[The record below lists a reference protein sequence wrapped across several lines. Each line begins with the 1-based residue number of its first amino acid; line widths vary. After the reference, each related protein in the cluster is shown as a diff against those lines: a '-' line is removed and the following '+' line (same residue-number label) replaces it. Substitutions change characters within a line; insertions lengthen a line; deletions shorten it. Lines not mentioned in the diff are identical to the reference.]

1 MGTAYSGAAVI
12 GQSGGPTNVI
22 NHSLIG
28 AVLEASKYPKLITD
42 FYGAIHGV
50 DGILK
55 ENFINLRA
63 ESLDNLEVVSHTP
76 SSALRSVRKK
86 PTKEECGV
94 IFDNFRKHGVRY
106 FFYIGGN
113 DSAETAHIINDF
125 AKQAQYEFHA
135 FHIPKTIDN
144 DLRETDHCPGY
155 GSAARFV
162 AMAFMGANLDNRS
175 IPGIYIGVV
184 MGRHAGFLTAAS
196 VLGREHKDDG
206 PHLVYCPEN
215 VFDPDKFVADV
226 EKVYKKYGRCVVAVS
241 EGVHDKSGKPIIL
254 SLKKEVET
262 DSHGNIQLSG
272 TGALGDTLSSLIK
285 HNLKVSRVRSDTFGY
300 LQRCFPTV
308 ISEVDAEEARR
319 VGEEAVKA
327 AVSGRFEGS
336 VAITRLGNKPYRVD
350 YQIAELKKVARHT
363 VSMPKDF
370 FEGDNWVSDKFIE
383 YAMPLVS
390 KLPEIGR
397 LHDISIVR
405 GKAR

>member
-1 MGTAYSGAAVI
+1 M
-12 GQSGGPTNVI
+12 I

-50 DGILK
+50 EGILK

-63 ESLDNLEVVSHTP
+63 ESLDNLEVISHTP

-86 PTKEECGV
+86 PTKEECQV
-94 IFDNFRKHGVRY
+94 IFENFRKHGVRY

-113 DSAETAHIINDF
+113 DSAETASIINDF

-175 IPGIYIGVV
+175 IPGVYIGVV

-196 VLGREHKDDG
+196 VLGKENPDDG

-215 VFDPDKFVADV
+215 MFDPDKFVADV

-241 EGVHDKSGKPIIL
+241 EGVHDKSGNPIIM
-254 SLKKEVET
+254 SLKKEVEK
-262 DSHGNIQLSG
+262 DSHGNVQLSG
-272 TGALGDTLSSLIK
+272 TGALGDVLSSLIK
-285 HNLKVSRVRSDTFGY
+285 KNLKVSRVRSDTFGY
-300 LQRCFPTV
+300 LQRCFPGIV
-308 ISEVDAEEARR
+308 SEVDAVEARR
-319 VGEEAVKA
+319 VGEEAVNA
-327 AVSGRFEGS
+327 AISGQFEGS
-336 VAITRLGNKPYRVD
+336 VAIKRRSNKPYAVD
-350 YQIAELKKVARHT
+350 YQIVELKKVAKHT
-363 VSMPKDF
+363 VTMPRDF
-370 FEGDNWVSDKFIE
+370 FEGENQVSGKFIE
-383 YAMPLVS
+383 YAGPLVS
-390 KLPEIGR
+390 ELPAIGR
-397 LHDISIVR
+397 LSDISIVR
-405 GKAR
+405 GKSR

>member
-50 DGILK
+50 EGILK

-63 ESLDNLEVVSHTP
+63 ESLDNLEVISHTP

-86 PTKEECGV
+86 PNKEECKV

-125 AKQAQYEFHA
+125 AKKAQYEFHA

-144 DLRETDHCPGY
+144 DLQETDHCPGY

-196 VLGREHKDDG
+196 VLGKKYPDDG

-215 VFDPDKFVADV
+215 VFDPEKFVAGV
-226 EKVYKKYGRCVVAVS
+226 EKVYKKYGRCVIAVS
-241 EGVHDKSGKPIIL
+241 EGVHDKSGQPVIQA
-254 SLKKEVET
+254 LKKEVET
-262 DSHGNIQLSG
+262 DSHGNVQLSG
-272 TGALGDTLSSLIK
+272 TGALGDALSSLIK
-285 HNLKVSRVRSDTFGY
+285 NNLKVSRVRSDTFGY
-300 LQRCFPTV
+300 LQRCFPTI
-308 ISEVDAEEARR
+308 ISEVDAVEART

-327 AVSGRFEGS
+327 AVSGHYEGS
-336 VAITRLGNKPYRVD
+336 VAIRRVSNKPYAVD
-350 YQIAELKKVARHT
+350 YEIVELKKVARHT
-363 VSMPKDF
+363 VVMPKEF
-370 FEGDNWVSDKFIE
+370 FEGDSQVSDKFVE
-383 YAMPLVS
+383 YALPLVGE
-390 KLPEIGR
+390 LPDIGR
-397 LHDISIVR
+397 LHDISILK

>member
-28 AVLEASKYPKLITD
+28 AVLEAAKYPKLITD

-50 DGILK
+50 EGILK

-63 ESLDNLEVVSHTP
+63 ESLDNLEVISHTP

-86 PTKEECGV
+86 PTKDECKV

-196 VLGREHKDDG
+196 VLGRKYKDDG

-215 VFDPDKFVADV
+215 VFDPEKFVTDV
-226 EKVYKKYGRCVVAVS
+226 EKVYKKYGRCVIAVS
-241 EGVHDKSGKPIIL
+241 EGVHDKSGNPIIV
-254 SLKKEVET
+254 SLKKEVER
-262 DSHGNIQLSG
+262 DSHGNVQLSG
-272 TGALGDTLSSLIK
+272 TGALGDALSSLIK
-285 HNLKVSRVRSDTFGY
+285 GRLKVSRIRSDTFGY
-300 LQRCFPTV
+300 LQRCFPTI
-308 ISEVDAEEARR
+308 ISDVDAVEART

-327 AVSGRFEGS
+327 AVGGRFEGS
-336 VAITRLGNKPYRVD
+336 VAIRRLKNKPYTVD
-350 YQIAELKKVARHT
+350 YDIVDLKKVARHT
-363 VSMPKDF
+363 VTMPAEF
-370 FEGDNWVSDKFIE
+370 FEGNNQVSEKFIE
-383 YAMPLVS
+383 YAGPLAGE
-390 KLPEIGR
+390 LPEIGR
-397 LHDISIVR
+397 LRDISIVK

>member
-28 AVLEASKYPKLITD
+28 AVLEASKYPRLITD

-50 DGILK
+50 EGILK
-55 ENFINLRA
+55 ENFVNLRA
-63 ESLDNLEVVSHTP
+63 ESLDNLELISHTP

-86 PTKEECGV
+86 PDKEECKL

-113 DSAETAHIINDF
+113 DSAETALIINDF

-162 AMAFMGANLDNRS
+162 AMAFQGANLDNRS
-175 IPGIYIGVV
+175 IPGVYIGVV

-196 VLGREHKDDG
+196 VLGKTFKDDG

-215 VFDPDKFVADV
+215 VFDPDKFITDV
-226 EKVYKKYGRCVVAVS
+226 DKVYKKYGRCVVAVS
-241 EGVHDKSGKPIIL
+241 EGIHEKSGKPIIQ
-254 SLKKEVET
+254 SLQKEVET
-262 DSHGNIQLSG
+262 DSHGNVQLSG
-272 TGALGDTLSSLIK
+272 TSALGDSLSSLLK
-285 HNLKVSRVRSDTFGY
+285 KNLKVKRVRSDTFGY
-300 LQRCFPTV
+300 LQRCFPGMV
-308 ISEVDAEEARR
+308 SEVDAWEARR
-319 VGEEAVKA
+319 VGEEAVLA
-327 AVSGRFEGS
+327 AVSGHFEGS
-336 VAITRLGNKPYRVD
+336 VAIKRRGNKPYKVD
-350 YQIAELKKVARHT
+350 YEIVELKKVARHT
-363 VSMPKDF
+363 VAMPKDF
-370 FEGDNWVSDKFIE
+370 FEGDSGVSQKFIE

-390 KLPEIGR
+390 ELPGIGR
-397 LHDISIVR
+397 LKDISIVK
-405 GKAR
+405 GGSY